1 MILNVHALT
10 KSFNGEDILHD
21 VSFHFEKN
29 EKAAIVGIN
38 GSGKTTLLKL
48 ILRQLKADSGS
59 VTYAKDLRIGYLA
72 QNQDLSGD
80 HTIFEELSKSKRD
93 LITMEKELTQAEEA
107 MKHLSGKELE
117 ELSNRYV
124 ELQQKFSEQK
134 GYAWRSEVQGVARGL
149 GFSDDEMQKQI
160 SALSGGQKTRV
171 ALGKLLLTSPDL
183 ILLDEPT
190 NHLDMA
196 SVSWL
201 ETYLKNVDSAVLIV
215 SHDRYFLDRI
225 VSKVIEIDQ
234 THASVY
240 LGNYTAYSEKKA
252 KDRATRWHAYL
263 KQQQIIKHQED
274 VITKLKSYN
283 REKSIK
289 HAESREKMLSKMERL
304 ERPTEAKSD
313 MHIALIPSCEC
324 GNDVLHVEELAKSF
338 VTHSLFSHLDFDVK
352 RGEKVAIIGKNGT
365 GKTTLLKIIQGLVA
379 PDEGYLQLGTKVH
392 IGYYDQEHHVLHDQ
406 KTLFDEI
413 SDAYPTLNNTQI
425 RSTLAAFLFT
435 GDDVYKQISMLSGG
449 EKGRMSLAKLM
460 LSDANFLLLD
470 EPTNHLDI
478 VSKEILESAVS
489 GYEGTVLYV
498 SHDRYFINRTATR
511 ILELRNGKLIS
522 YIGNYDY
529 YLDHCEER
537 HAQMDEESAR
547 GSSLPLAKAMQTEI
561 KDASPAGGKED
572 WKTQKELQAQ
582 KRKQEAKLARTEQEI
597 EQLEARDKE
606 INEALQRPEI
616 ATDLAK
622 LRKFTDEQEALQTRL
637 HLLYDRWEELQ

>member
-10 KSFNGEDILHD
+10 KSFNGEDILQD
-21 VSFHFEKN
+21 VSFHIEKN

-289 HAESREKMLSKMERL
+289 RAESREKMLSKMERL
-304 ERPTEAKSD
+304 ERPTEVKSD
-313 MHIALIPSCEC
+313 MHIALIPSCES
-324 GNDVLHVEELAKSF
+324 GNDVLHVEDLTKSF
-338 VTHSLFSHLDFDVK
+338 GIHSLFSHLDLDVK

-365 GKTTLLKIIQGLVA
+365 GKTTLLKIIQGLAA
-379 PDEGYLQLGTKVH
+379 PDEGYLQLGTRVH

-413 SDAYPTLNNTQI
+413 SDAYPTLNNTRI

-511 ILELRNGKLIS
+511 ILELKNGKLIS

-537 HAQMDEESAR
+537 HAQMEEESAR

-582 KRKQEAKLARTEQEI
+582 KRKQEAELARTEQEI